1 MTHLRKIMLEELE
14 RRNYAQTTIDC
25 YIRTVEHFS
34 RYFHRSPEQL
44 GPQHIREYQAA
55 LFKKWKLAPNTVNQ
69 RLAALRFFYIQTL
82 KRAWSVAETPYPKK
96 VLKLPIILSQE
107 EVARLINAALTPF
120 HRMVLMTLYA
130 TGVRRAE
137 LARLK
142 ISDID
147 SQRMLI
153 HIQGGKG
160 RQDRD
165 VMLSPKLLGALREY
179 WRGLKRKPSQWL
191 FPGGLSHTADR
202 PITPKAVYH
211 ACRNAARRAGLQEKN
226 IHPHTLRHCFA
237 THLLEAGADLPTIQL
252 LLGHHDLEET
262 TIYLHLSKRHL
273 SATASPLDSLTLSA
287 DKQKREPP
295 PSADIVISVPT
306 ADIPSSLTTRVAI
319 VIAQNARAIPAT
331 AGWRH
336 VSASC
341 CPPPTCMSFS
351 LCRGNWPHLPYK
363 TRSSSTTC
371 CSAPAPQPCSKLLA
385 IPDILELR
393 LASSAC
399 CTPGIRGSNIIPM
412 SIAWSHPVD
421 SRWITPNGST
431 PATLSFF
438 PSKC

>member
-1 MTHLRKIMLEELE
+1 MTRLRQIMLEELQ

-34 RYFHRSPEQL
+34 RYFHRSPAQL

-120 HRMVLMTLYA
+120 HRIVLMTLYA

-147 SQRMLI
+147 SQRMVI

-165 VMLSPKLLGALREY
+165 VMLSPKLLDALREY

-191 FPGGLSHTADR
+191 FPGGVSHTADH
-202 PITPKAVYH
+202 PITPKTVYH
-211 ACRNAARRAGLQEKN
+211 ACRQAARRAGLQEKN

-237 THLLEAGADLPTIQL
+237 THLLEDGADLRTIQL

-273 SATASPLDSLTLSA
+273 SATASPLGSLILSPE
-287 DKQKREPP
+287 KQKREPSP
-295 PSADIVISVPT
+295 KP
-306 ADIPSSLTTRVAI
+306 
-319 VIAQNARAIPAT
+319 
-331 AGWRH
+331 
-336 VSASC
+336 
-341 CPPPTCMSFS
+341 
-351 LCRGNWPHLPYK
+351 
-363 TRSSSTTC
+363 
-371 CSAPAPQPCSKLLA
+371 
-385 IPDILELR
+385 
-393 LASSAC
+393 
-399 CTPGIRGSNIIPM
+399 
-412 SIAWSHPVD
+412 
-421 SRWITPNGST
+421 
-431 PATLSFF
+431 
-438 PSKC
+438 